1 MPNPNEVKIEPEAE
15 DDLLKCPFCW
25 DSGFDLL
32 GLKLHLE
39 NGWCERYEELD
50 TNGIE

>member
-1 MPNPNEVKIEPEAE
+1 MPNEVVTPDANPD

-25 DSGFDLL
+25 DGGFDLL